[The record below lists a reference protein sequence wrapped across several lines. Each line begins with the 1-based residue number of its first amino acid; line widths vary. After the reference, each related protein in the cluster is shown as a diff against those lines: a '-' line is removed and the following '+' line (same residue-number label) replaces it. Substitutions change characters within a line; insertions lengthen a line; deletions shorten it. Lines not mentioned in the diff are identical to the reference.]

1 MAEMKRNMAGRKVED
16 LQARDDL
23 QTRKVE
29 GLTRKV
35 ENLQARMVH
44 VDEIPA
50 LKTRIDDEHR
60 EMTEV
65 CSKIVMAL
73 DGKLDK

>member
-23 QTRKVE
+23 QTRRVE

-35 ENLQARMVH
+35 EDLQTRMV
-44 VDEIPA
+44 
-50 LKTRIDDEHR
+50 DEHR